1 MKFFHICATALMGI
15 AFASCSSDT
24 PTVSLGLEDHYT
36 VPRMKTLRLSPA
48 LTGESYSWQMQRP
61 DGAWVTLASTRELIF
76 VETEAGLYNLRFR
89 IVDGSN
95 PMTFDFSVN
104 VVHEEIEY
112 SPYITKVYEY
122 CPAPGQFV
130 NMIPLYE
137 DGDTYADILR
147 KTEESI
153 SGTND
158 GLITL
163 GGFGGYVTFGFD
175 HTVVNVEGE
184 NDFRLWGNA
193 FYEAGAQTSRG
204 GSAEPGIV
212 MVSLDVNGNGI
223 PDDPWYELKGSET
236 GNPATT
242 AGYSIT
248 YYRTPEGHVPEK
260 EGNSIIDARHIRW
273 TDSQGNEGYMEQN
286 TFHQQPYY
294 PRWTTDASITFTGTR
309 LPGNAVDVSGQGT
322 QFLLTPFAWGYA
334 DSHPNTEADLNSFD
348 ITNAIDADGNPVR
361 LPGADFIRVY
371 TGVRQSCGWIGETST
386 ELSRA
391 QDLHLPA
398 KK

>member
-1 MKFFHICATALMGI
+1 MKFLHICAAALFGI
-15 AFASCSSDT
+15 SLAACSSDT
-24 PTVSLGLEDHYT
+24 PTVGLGLEEHYYI
-36 VPRMKTLRLSPA
+36 PRMKALRLSPV
-48 LTGESYSWQMQRP
+48 LTGENYRWQLQEP
-61 DGAWVTLASTRELIF
+61 DGDWATVATTRDFTF
-76 VETEAGLYNLRFR
+76 VEAEEGLYNLRFY
-89 IVDGSN
+89 IVDNDN
-95 PMTFDFSVN
+95 PMTFDLTVT

-112 SPYITKVYEY
+112 SPYIKKVYEY
-122 CPAPGQFV
+122 RPAPGQFV

-137 DGDTYADILR
+137 EGDTYTDMLR

-158 GLITL
+158 GIITL

-223 PDDPWYELKGSET
+223 PDDPWYELKGSEA
-236 GNPATT
+236 GNPSTVS
-242 AGYSIT
+242 GYSIT
-248 YYRTPEGHVPEK
+248 YHRTPDGHVPEK

-273 TDSQGNEGYMEQN
+273 TDSKGDEGYMAQN
-286 TFHQQPYY
+286 TFHQQSYY
-294 PRWTTDASITFTGTR
+294 PMWIPDASMTFTGTR
-309 LPGNAVDVSGQGT
+309 LPDNAVDVSGQGT

-348 ITNAIDADGNPVR
+348 IANAIDAAGNPVR

>member
-1 MKFFHICATALMGI
+1 MKFLHLCASALMGI
-15 AFASCSSDT
+15 AITSCSSDT

-48 LTGESYSWQMQRP
+48 LTGESYSWQMQRT
-61 DGAWVTLASTRELIF
+61 DGGWITLASTRELIF

-95 PMTFDFSVN
+95 PVTFDFSVN

-236 GNPATT
+236 GNPTTT

-309 LPGNAVDVSGQGT
+309 LPDNAVDVSGQGT

-348 ITNAIDADGNPVR
+348 IANAIDADGNPVR

-398 KK
+398 KQ